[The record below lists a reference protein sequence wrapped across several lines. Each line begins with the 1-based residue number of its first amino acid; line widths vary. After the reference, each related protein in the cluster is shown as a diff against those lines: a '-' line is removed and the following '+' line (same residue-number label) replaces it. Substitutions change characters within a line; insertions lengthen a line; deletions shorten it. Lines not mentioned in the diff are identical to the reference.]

1 MVRTD
6 SRTRIGQRVT
16 PIDDEH
22 AALLKGL
29 ADNTHNP
36 ELIRA
41 YSDWLQE
48 NGSPGWLI
56 VNNWP
61 IWEWSR
67 YVKYQDL
74 PSTLKN
80 DRSFW
85 GSGSAFAIPWLPGV
99 VEISRTSHHLQ
110 RIKRVLT
117 EYAEGRYVQ

>member
-1 MVRTD
+1 MTE
-6 SRTRIGQRVT
+6 IN
-16 PIDDEH
+16 DEH

-29 ADNTHNP
+29 ADNTNST

-41 YSDWLQE
+41 YSDYLQE
-48 NGSPGWLI
+48 NGSVGYLV
-56 VNNWP
+56 VNHWP

-74 PSTLKN
+74 PPTLKS

-85 GSGSAFAIPWLPGV
+85 GSHSTFLIPWLPGV